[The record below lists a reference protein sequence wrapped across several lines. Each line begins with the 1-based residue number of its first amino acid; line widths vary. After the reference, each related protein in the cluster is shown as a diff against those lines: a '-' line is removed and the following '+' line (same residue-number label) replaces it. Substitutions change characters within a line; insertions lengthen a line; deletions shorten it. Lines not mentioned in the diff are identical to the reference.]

1 MSPIKDF
8 TLIYEALNKEDIFT
22 NGDTVTGLITFTL
35 TKETEVK
42 SLLVKIKGDA
52 SVHWSEGSGD
62 RRRSH
67 NDHRRYFKVKEYFIK
82 EDAQD
87 NVLPEG
93 YHRFEFSLQIPQE
106 DAPSSFKGI
115 HGKIV
120 YKLQAK
126 LSRKWHLP
134 SGVEKEL
141 KFASK
146 SLLQPGQIKCPQAGS
161 VSKDVG
167 VFSKGEVQMSA
178 TINRKACFP
187 GETLP
192 ISAKINNSSSK
203 KVKAK
208 FSLQQRTVYRA
219 HASRRVVAHNL
230 CKMVGDTIGPN
241 SEGTAS
247 CQLKIPEDIV
257 HTLHNCEIIS
267 VTYTIKVYVD
277 ISFSI
282 DPEVLFPVVI
292 VPSRFLTHQPHGDF
306 GPYPAGA
313 VGAPSYSDFPAPAF
327 PVGPYPVP
335 SGSGAYGYPA
345 AGPSQHANIASGY
358 NNPFQ
363 QQSAPYVFSSA
374 AYPPSSMQHQ
384 APTAPTVLHHGEEP
398 PSYMSVFPPQQ

>member
-8 TLIYEALNKEDIFT
+8 TLIYEALNKEDVFT
-22 NGDTVTGLITFTL
+22 NGDTVTGVFTFTL

-42 SLLVKIKGDA
+42 SLLVKLKGDA
-52 SVHWSEGSGD
+52 NVHWSEGSGD
-62 RRRSH
+62 RRRTH
-67 NDHRRYFKVKEYFIK
+67 RDHRRYFKVKEYFIK
-82 EDAQD
+82 EDAKD
-87 NVLPEG
+87 NVLSEG
-93 YHRFEFSLQIPQE
+93 HHRFEFSLQIPQQ
-106 DAPSSFKGI
+106 DMPSSFKGI

-126 LSRKWHLP
+126 LSRKWHMA

-146 SLLQPGQIKCPQAGS
+146 SLLQPGQMKCPQAGS

-178 TINRKACFP
+178 TMNRKACSP
-187 GETLP
+187 GETVS

-208 FSLQQRTVYRA
+208 FSLEQRIVYRA
-219 HASRRVVAHNL
+219 HASRRVVGHSL
-230 CKMVGDTIGPN
+230 CKMSGDTIGPS

-257 HTLHNCEIIS
+257 LTLHNCEIIS

-282 DPEVLFPVVI
+282 DPEVVFPVAI
-292 VPSRFLTHQPHGDF
+292 VPSRFLTQQPDADF
-306 GPYPAGA
+306 GPYPAAA
-313 VGAPSYSDFPAPAF
+313 VGAPGYSDFPAPAF

-335 SGSGAYGYPA
+335 PPAYGYPA
-345 AGPSQHANIASGY
+345 PGPSQHANIASGY
-358 NNPFQ
+358 NNPFPP
-363 QQSAPYVFSSA
+363 QSAPYGFSSA
-374 AYPPSSMQHQ
+374 AYPPPSVQHQ
-384 APTAPTVLHHGEEP
+384 APTAPTVLQHGEEP
-398 PSYMSVFPPQQ
+398 PSYMSIFPPQQ

>member
-1 MSPIKDF
+1 MSPIKDL
-8 TLIYEALNKEDIFT
+8 TLTYEALNKLGVFT
-22 NGDTVTGLITFTL
+22 NGDTVTGLVTFVL
-35 TKETEVK
+35 SKETKFK
-42 SLLVKIKGDA
+42 SLVVKITG
-52 SVHWSEGSGD
+52 EGSVRWTHGVGDD
-62 RRRSH
+62 RRTYR
-67 NDHRRYFKVKEYFIK
+67 NHRIYIKVKEYLIQK
-82 EDAQD
+82 DAKD
-87 NVLPEG
+87 NELSQG
-93 YHRFEFSLQIPQE
+93 DHRFKFSLKFPQE
-106 DAPSSFKGI
+106 DLPSSFKGL

-120 YKLQAK
+120 YTLEAK
-126 LSRKWHLP
+126 LSRKWHLA
-134 SGVEKEL
+134 SREVKEL
-141 KFASK
+141 TFAPM
-146 SLLQPGQIKCPQAGS
+146 SLLQPGQVMGALAGS

-178 TINRKACFP
+178 TIDRKVCSP
-187 GETLP
+187 GGTVS

-203 KVKAK
+203 EVRAK
-208 FSLQQRTVYRA
+208 FSLEQRTVYHARA
-219 HASRRVVAHNL
+219 TRKVVGYSL
-230 CKMVGDTIGPN
+230 CKMDGDKIRPN

-257 HTLHNCEIIS
+257 HTLHNCEMIS

-292 VPSRFLTHQPHGDF
+292 VPSNFLTHQPHGDF

-313 VGAPSYSDFPAPAF
+313 VGAPRFSDFPAPAF

-345 AGPSQHANIASGY
+345 PGPSQHANIASGY
-358 NNPFQ
+358 NNPFPP
-363 QQSAPYVFSSA
+363 QSAPYGFSSA
-374 AYPPSSMQHQ
+374 AYPPSSMQYQ